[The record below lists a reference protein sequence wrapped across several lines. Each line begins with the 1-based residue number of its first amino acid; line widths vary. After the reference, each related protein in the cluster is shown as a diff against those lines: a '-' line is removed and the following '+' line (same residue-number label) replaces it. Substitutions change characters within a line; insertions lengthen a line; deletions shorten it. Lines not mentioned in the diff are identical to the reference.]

1 MKIVNVLTS
10 PGLTGF
16 YADDQEAIRQ
26 NAAHDGFV
34 YAGTPRSPGFTSVR
48 QKGEAVSV
56 LLLLDDS
63 QVAYGDC
70 CTVQYPGVGGRDPV
84 FKADEFIA
92 FIEAHLTERL
102 EGRRLVHFRPLAEE
116 FDSTLWEGKLLHSA
130 MRYGLTQALLDAVA
144 KAQKRTMAEVVA
156 EEYGLPLV
164 PQAVPIFTQSGDE
177 RHLNVE
183 KMILKR
189 ADVLPHGLF
198 NNVKEKLG
206 ENGEGLL
213 EFLRWIKKRAR
224 QLAGEGYNPTLHFD
238 VYGTIGL
245 AFKGDLER
253 MADYLG
259 TLQDAADPWELHI
272 ECPMIADSKEGQIQ
286 AMRAFREV
294 LRRKGI
300 PTLIVADEWC
310 NTPQDI
316 ADFIDNDAVDMVQ
329 IKTPGLGGVNNTIES
344 VLYTKSKGARAYLG
358 GTCNETD
365 RSSQVTVHIAIA
377 TQPDQILAKPGM
389 GVDEGL
395 MVIYNEMQRTLALL
409 RNKLAAKGAA

>member
-1 MKIVNVLTS
+1 
-10 PGLTGF
+10 
-16 YADDQEAIRQ
+16 
-26 NAAHDGFV
+26 
-34 YAGTPRSPGFTSVR
+34 
-48 QKGEAVSV
+48 
-56 LLLLDDS
+56 LLD
-63 QVAYGDC
+63 G
-70 CTVQYPGVGGRDPV
+70 
-84 FKADEFIA
+84 
-92 FIEAHLTERL
+92 
-102 EGRRLVHFRPLAEE
+102 
-116 FDSTLWEGKLLHSA
+116 
-130 MRYGLTQALLDAVA
+130 VA
-144 KAQKRTMAEVVA
+144 KAQQRTMAEVVA
-156 EEYGLPLV
+156 EEYNLPLI
-164 PQAVPIFTQSGDE
+164 PRAVPIFTQSGDE
-177 RHLNVE
+177 RYTNVE

-224 QLAGEGYNPTLHFD
+224 QLAGESYNPALHFD

-253 MADYLG
+253 MAGYLG

-272 ECPMIADSKEGQIQ
+272 ECPMIADNKEGQIR
-286 AMRAFREV
+286 AMRAFRDI

-300 PTLIVADEWC
+300 PTLIVVDEWC

-316 ADFIDNDAVDMVQ
+316 ADFIENDAVDMVQ
-329 IKTPGLGGVNNTIES
+329 IKTPGLAGVNNTIEA
-344 VLYTKSKGARAYLG
+344 VLYTKRKGVRAYLG

-377 TQPDQILAKPGM
+377 TQPDQMLAKPGM

-395 MVIYNEMQRTLALL
+395 MVIYNEMQRTLAIL
-409 RNKLAAKGAA
+409 RHRMVAGTATGVEDMTACLHKNGNGGFGREPV

>member
-1 MKIVNVLTS
+1 MTITKVLTS

-26 NAAHDGFV
+26 NAAHDGFA
-34 YAGTPRSPGFTSVR
+34 YAGAPRSPGFTSIR

-56 LLLLDDS
+56 LLLLEDG
-63 QVAYGDC
+63 QIAHGDC

-84 FKADEFIA
+84 FKAEEFIA
-92 FIEAHLTERL
+92 FIETHLAERL
-102 EGRRLVHFRPLAEE
+102 EGRKLERFRPLAEE
-116 FDSTLWEGKLLHSA
+116 FDHMLWNGKPLHSA

-144 KAQKRTMAEVVA
+144 KAQNRTMAEVVA
-156 EEYGLPLV
+156 EEWGLPLV
-164 PQAVPIFTQSGDE
+164 PRAVPIFTQSGDD
-177 RHLNVE
+177 RYTNVE

-189 ADVLPHGLF
+189 ADILPHGLF

-206 ENGEGLL
+206 ENGELLL

-224 QLAGEGYNPTLHFD
+224 QLAGESYNPALHFD

-259 TLQDAADPWELHI
+259 ALQDAANPWELHI
-272 ECPMIADSKEGQIQ
+272 ECPMIADSKEGQIR
-286 AMRAFREV
+286 AMRAFRDV

-316 ADFIDNDAVDMVQ
+316 ADFVDNDAVDMVQ
-329 IKTPGLGGVNNTIES
+329 IKTPGLGGVNNTIEA
-344 VLYTKSKGARAYLG
+344 VLYTKSKGVRAYLG

-395 MVIYNEMQRTLALL
+395 MVIYNEMQRTLAIL
-409 RNKLAAKGAA
+409 RHKMASGAVA